1 MANSIWKSYP
11 QLGEKLD
18 LTTEF
23 IHQQV
28 KINNLEISSMIVD
41 LTSGGKMLR
50 PAFFLLFSEFGEE
63 KKTTQELIPL
73 AASLEILH
81 VATLIHDDV
90 IDDSP
95 LRRSKPTLHTK
106 YGSRNAIYAGD
117 YLFTLYFELISK
129 NLESNTD
136 ILRNAL
142 SMKKIL
148 IGELDQ
154 MLINFNVE
162 STTEMYFK
170 EISGKTAELFS
181 LSATMGAV
189 VSGGSQELIER
200 CKKIG
205 HNIGMA
211 FQIIDDILDFGN
223 SSQIGKPV
231 HEDLKNGVYSL
242 PYILGLEA
250 GNKELIEILSK
261 NSLNS
266 EDDSRATNIIVD
278 EGYLNKAKDI
288 AKKYTDQAVSEI
300 DELPE
305 NSSQRALKAIIKR
318 LVNRIK

>member
-1 MANSIWKSYP
+1 
-11 QLGEKLD
+11 
-18 LTTEF
+18 
-23 IHQQV
+23 
-28 KINNLEISSMIVD
+28 
-41 LTSGGKMLR
+41 
-50 PAFFLLFSEFGEE
+50 
-63 KKTTQELIPL
+63 
-73 AASLEILH
+73 
-81 VATLIHDDV
+81 
-90 IDDSP
+90 
-95 LRRSKPTLHTK
+95 
-106 YGSRNAIYAGD
+106 
-117 YLFTLYFELISK
+117 LFTLYFELISK

-189 VSGGSQELIER
+189 VSGSSQELIER

-242 PYILGLEA
+242 QLVLAKIQPKFVKIFLVV
-250 GNKELIEILSK
+250 
-261 NSLNS
+261 LNS
-266 EDDSRATNIIVD
+266 WA
-278 EGYLNKAKDI
+278 
-288 AKKYTDQAVSEI
+288 
-300 DELPE
+300 
-305 NSSQRALKAIIKR
+305 
-318 LVNRIK
+318 